1 MNKREV
7 VSYFNLNNTEV
18 DKIEHFIKS
27 IIDFNKHTN
36 IIGKSTIENFWD
48 RHILD
53 CLQLICFM
61 KNKNSKIVDF
71 GTGAGLPGVLF
82 SIAGY
87 QNVLMIESIK
97 KKCDFVRKIIKELSL
112 PAKIQ
117 NKRIETTK
125 TLNKDIIVSRAL
137 APLSKLLTY
146 ALMHSHNNSTLLFLK
161 GRNVNKEIENAM
173 KFFLFDIIKIK
184 SLSVGDGCVI
194 KIKNLKTKKWLK

>member
-1 MNKREV
+1 LNKREV

-18 DKIEHFIKS
+18 DQIEHFIKS

-48 RHILD
+48 RHVLD
-53 CLQLICFM
+53 CLQLISFM
-61 KNKNSKIVDF
+61 KNKNSKIVDL

-125 TLNKDIIVSRAL
+125 TYNKDIIVSRAL
-137 APLSKLLTY
+137 APLSKLLSY
-146 ALMHSHNNSTLLFLK
+146 ALMHSHKNSTLLFLK
-161 GRNVNKEIENAM
+161 RRKVNKEIENAM

-194 KIKNLKTKKWLK
+194 KIKNLKTKK

>member
-1 MNKREV
+1 LNKREV
-7 VSYFNLNNTEV
+7 VSYFNLNNKEV
-18 DKIEHFIKS
+18 DQIEHFIKS

-48 RHILD
+48 RHVLD
-53 CLQLICFM
+53 CLQLISFM
-61 KNKNSKIVDF
+61 KNKNSKIVDL

-125 TLNKDIIVSRAL
+125 TYNKDIIVSRAL
-137 APLSKLLTY
+137 APLSKLLSY
-146 ALMHSHNNSTLLFLK
+146 ALMHSHKNSTLLFLK

-194 KIKNLKTKKWLK
+194 KIKNLKTKK